1 MVEIVEDSNSAMAAL
16 DQSLLAS
23 LDASP
28 HNVAAFNTHLRQA
41 IDMTYLGKVKKAERS
56 VGIDWM
62 RRTHENP
69 FAFAHLL
76 SVVEKPV
83 EMFLEHNE
91 YNRAMS
97 DVVCSC
103 LFERFIPQNQ
113 RDEFTIATVGR
124 WGPREGGWI
133 RFAEQG
139 RGNVSRSVLAQLVLQ
154 FVRQDMAFMTRLSY
168 IQYMMRPRS
177 AQEWLSDRNWS
188 VLDIAQHRE
197 AAVHCFARLS
207 GLPQQSGKLSFRAH
221 LETLFGTEETK
232 RIIAESRNVRDSK
245 QTSPKLNADA
255 SSGILENVL
264 RTRSLEQLI
273 DEALKTGEPQL
284 VERLLPLY
292 ADREEG
298 FVLDY
303 QTKYHDL
310 LSKAKTP
317 VAQALKRRFKDV
329 LAAKG
334 WRIGK
339 ATLQEWN
346 GELRPKVVVTYETG
360 VVTYVQR
367 FGSHY
372 PQEGEE
378 VMFRPSTS
386 KGIAPDLYA
395 VGFTQ
400 LNP

>member
-1 MVEIVEDSNSAMAAL
+1 MVEIIEDSDGVMAEL

-23 LDASP
+23 LDANP
-28 HNVAAFNTHLRQA
+28 HSVAAFNAHLRQA
-41 IDMTYLGKVKKAERS
+41 IDMTYLGKVKQAERS

-62 RRTHENP
+62 RRTHKSP

-76 SVVEKPV
+76 RVLEKPV

-97 DVVCSC
+97 DIVCSC
-103 LFERFIPQNQ
+103 LFEHFIPQSQ

-124 WGPREGGWI
+124 WGPRDGGWI

-168 IQYMMRPRS
+168 IQYMIRPRS
-177 AQEWLSDRNWS
+177 PQEWLSDRNWS

-197 AAVHCFARLS
+197 AAIHCFACFAK
-207 GLPQQSGKLSFRAH
+207 LPKQNGKVTFRAH
-221 LETLFGTEETK
+221 LETLFGTEETE
-232 RIIAESRNVRDSK
+232 RIIAESRDVRAGE
-245 QTSPKLNADA
+245 QISPKLDAEA
-255 SSGILENVL
+255 SSGILGSVL
-264 RTRSLEQLI
+264 RTKSLEQLI

-284 VERLLPLY
+284 IKHLLPLY
-292 ADREEG
+292 AEREG
-298 FVLDY
+298 FILDY
-303 QTKYHDL
+303 QTKYHHL
-310 LSKAKTP
+310 LSKTKTP
-317 VAQALKRRFKDV
+317 VAQALKRCFIDV

-334 WRIGK
+334 WQVGK
-339 ATLQEWN
+339 ATLQEWK
-346 GELRPKVVVTYETG
+346 GELRPEVLVTYETG
-360 VVTYVQR
+360 AVTYVQR
-367 FGSHY
+367 FGSYY

-378 VMFRPSTS
+378 VMFRPSAS

-395 VGFTQ
+395 VSFIQ
-400 LNP
+400 LHL